1 MQDRPHAAELAEA
14 VREFIET
21 EVLPGID
28 DPRLRFR
35 TLVAANGLGILE
47 REIALGAPLVRR
59 EVGSLARLLGHADP
73 LPDDIEELRR
83 RAGDLNRE
91 LALRI
96 RTGDIP
102 EDTLAHL
109 LATVADKLRVASPRY
124 LERYNAL
131 TGRHLTLASLDYWEI
146 VGNLKWA
153 IGALTQS
160 RRHLSGQ
167 QRSVELAVLGRLA
180 AEMEFELLHL
190 LERAG

>member
-59 EVGSLARLLGHADP
+59 EVSSLAQLLGHADP
-73 LPDDIEELRR
+73 LPNDIEELRL

-96 RTGDIP
+96 RAGDIP
-102 EDTLAHL
+102 EGTLAHL

-124 LERYNAL
+124 LERY
-131 TGRHLTLASLDYWEI
+131 R
-146 VGNLKWA
+146 
-153 IGALTQS
+153 
-160 RRHLSGQ
+160 
-167 QRSVELAVLGRLA
+167 
-180 AEMEFELLHL
+180 
-190 LERAG
+190 